1 MKTLSDGIADSS
13 PAPSRWY
20 RSAVATA
27 IVSAIFS
34 VIICVF
40 IVLNYGRSKI
50 VGTARETEL
59 ENLRLEIRERP
70 DNEQLLSQ
78 IRQLDLQVR
87 QGRLRGLDRSGKG
100 SYLLLGSLAVLL
112 ASLKCAHAFGSKKM
126 PSPRPLGDR
135 LQEQVRN
142 AAFSR
147 WAVIAALVLLGSGA
161 LLVVI
166 RPWTDFSQADAGG
179 TAWPSMEQVNQ
190 NWPGFRGPGGLGISA
205 HTNVPTNWDGKTGKG
220 ILWKTKVPR
229 PGNGSPVVWGD
240 RVFLSG
246 GDPNG
251 LHVFCFD
258 AVSGKHL
265 WTGDVAS
272 AALKNEEE
280 PFEATEDAGFAS
292 PTVATDGRRVYAL
305 FATGDL
311 GCFDFDGR
319 KVWQKD
325 LGIPDSAYG
334 YSSSLAMYRNLLLV
348 QYDQG
353 AAEDE
358 KSELIALDGLSGTI
372 VWRTKRPVG
381 NSWSSPIVPGVG
393 DRHQVITCGDPWVIG
408 YDPATGAEL
417 WRADCLGYDVAPS
430 PIYANG
436 LVFAIE
442 SSTELIA
449 IRPDGRGDVTETHIA
464 WINDE
469 GGPDICS
476 PVSNGELIFM
486 LTTDGLLSCHQ
497 VSDGTKL
504 WEHDLREYFMASPS
518 LVGSS
523 VYLLSEKGVMFIVEA
538 GPEYK
543 ELAKC
548 ELGEGCHASPAFGDG
563 RIYIRGVENL
573 YCIGNAD

>member
-1 MKTLSDGIADSS
+1 MKRLSDTISDGS
-13 PAPSRWY
+13 PAPSQWY
-20 RSAVATA
+20 RTAVAAA
-27 IVSAIFS
+27 IVSAVFS
-34 VIICVF
+34 VIICVV

-50 VGTARETEL
+50 VGTAKETEL

-70 DNEQLLSQ
+70 DDEQLLSQ

-87 QGRLRGLDRSGKG
+87 QDRLRGLDRSGKG
-100 SYLLLGSLAVLL
+100 SYLLLVSVAVLL
-112 ASLKCAHAFGSKKM
+112 VSLKCAHAFAGKKM
-126 PSPRPLGDR
+126 PSPPPLGDR
-135 LQEQVRN
+135 LQEQVRE

-147 WAVIAALVLLGSGA
+147 WAVIAGLVLLASGA
-161 LLVVI
+161 LLGVI
-166 RPWTDFSQADAGG
+166 RPHVNFRQADTDVAP
-179 TAWPSMEQVNQ
+179 WPS
-190 NWPGFRGPGGLGISA
+190 FRGPEGLGISA
-205 HTNVPTNWDGKTGKG
+205 HADIPTNWDGSTGKG
-220 ILWKTKVPR
+220 ILWKTAVPR

-258 AVSGKHL
+258 AVSGRLL

-272 AALKNEEE
+272 AALTNEEE
-280 PFEATEDAGFAS
+280 PFEATEDSGFAS
-292 PTVATDGRRVYAL
+292 CTVATDGRRVYAI

-311 GCFDFDGR
+311 ACFDFDGR

-325 LGIPDSAYG
+325 LGVPDSPYG
-334 YSSSLAMYRNLLLV
+334 YASSLAMYRNLLLV

-353 AAEDE
+353 AAEDG

-381 NSWSSPIVPGVG
+381 GSWSSPIVPVIG
-393 DRHQVITCGDPWVIG
+393 DRHQVITCGDPWVIA

-436 LVFAIE
+436 LVFAVE
-442 SSTELIA
+442 SSTELVA

-476 PVSNGELIFM
+476 PLSNGELIFM

-497 VSDGTKL
+497 VSDGTRL

-523 VYLLSEKGVMFIVEA
+523 VYLLSEKGVMFIIEA

-548 ELGEGCHASPAFGDG
+548 ELGEGCHASPAFADG
-563 RIYIRGVENL
+563 RIYIRGAENL
-573 YCIGNAD
+573 YCIGNRD